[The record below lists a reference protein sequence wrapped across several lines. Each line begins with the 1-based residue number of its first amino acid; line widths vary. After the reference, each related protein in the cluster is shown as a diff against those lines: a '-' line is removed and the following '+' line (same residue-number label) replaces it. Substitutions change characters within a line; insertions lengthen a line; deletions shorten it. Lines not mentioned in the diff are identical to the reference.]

1 MRQLVAAAAAASIG
15 LLVAACS
22 SHGQTGPP
30 SSTTTATSSRPPVAE
45 TALEGLLLSPAE
57 IDTAM
62 GVTGMATQQKTDAT
76 SDDSAKKWPNGWTW
90 PTECLY
96 AFAPAEGPV
105 YLGSGFTAIRAQFD
119 TAPPKGPNDGP
130 AGSAT
135 QAVVLFHSSDEARA
149 FFTTSSQRWPAC
161 ANRQFTTPGDAD
173 NPDAVW
179 HVAPLSTANA
189 TLSTTIAMTM
199 TGPGFNV
206 HGSCQ
211 RALTVRNN
219 VAIDTCT
226 CSDNPGDTAVNVANQ
241 IAGRVDKQ

>member
-1 MRQLVAAAAAASIG
+1 
-15 LLVAACS
+15 
-22 SHGQTGPP
+22 
-30 SSTTTATSSRPPVAE
+30 VAE

-62 GVTGMATQQKTDAT
+62 GVTGMATQQKTDTT
-76 SDDSAKKWPNGWTW
+76 SDDSGKKWANGWTW

-119 TAPPKGPNDGP
+119 TAPGNGPNDPSPP
-130 AGSAT
+130 AAT

-149 FFTTSSQRWPAC
+149 FFTTSAQRWPAC
-161 ANRQFTTPGDAD
+161 ANRQFTSPGDPG

-179 HVAPLSTANA
+179 HVGPLSTANA
-189 TLSTTIAMTM
+189 TLSATISLAMT
-199 TGPGFNV
+199 GAGVNV

-226 CSDNPGDTAVNVANQ
+226 CSNNPGDTAVNVANQ
-241 IAGRVDKQ
+241 IAAKVDKQ

>member
-1 MRQLVAAAAAASIG
+1 MRQLAAAAAVAAIG
-15 LLVAACS
+15 LLVGACS
-22 SHGQTGPP
+22 NRDHSAPA
-30 SSTTTATSSRPPVAE
+30 SSTTTTSSRPPVAE
-45 TALEGLLLSPAE
+45 TALEGLLLSPAD
-57 IDTAM
+57 IGTAM

-76 SDDSAKKWPNGWTW
+76 SDDSTKKWPNGWTW

-105 YLGSGFTAIRAQFD
+105 YLGSGFTAVRAQFD
-119 TAPPKGPNDGP
+119 TAPSKGPNDGP
-130 AGSAT
+130 APAAT

-179 HVAPLSTANA
+179 HVAPLSTANGI
-189 TLSTTIAMTM
+189 LSTTITMTM
-199 TGPGFNV
+199 TGPGLNV

-219 VAIDTCT
+219 VVIDTCT
-226 CSDNPGDTAVNVANQ
+226 CSDNPGDTAVTVANQ
-241 IAGRVDKQ
+241 IAARVDKQ